1 MNREVH
7 VQFCE
12 NVAVKFRCVTR
23 LAVIVKTEPQRK
35 TERNKMKIITVK
47 IITKMKHK
55 KVKLS
60 ILLLSLGLTAQAQQA
75 TTATGDDASGS
86 GGTVAYSVGQ
96 IVYITN
102 TGITGSV
109 AQGVQQPY
117 EISIVLGIDNHSI
130 NLELTAYPNPTT
142 NYLTLNVG
150 KAELSTLNFQ
160 LYDISGKLI
169 ESRKIISS
177 SETIT
182 MENLPTATYFLKVTN
197 NNKEVKTFKIIKN

>member
-1 MNREVH
+1 M
-7 VQFCE
+7 
-12 NVAVKFRCVTR
+12 T
-23 LAVIVKTEPQRK
+23 
-35 TERNKMKIITVK
+35 
-47 IITKMKHK
+47 HK

-60 ILLLSLGLTAQAQQA
+60 FLLLGLGLTAQAQQA
-75 TTATGDDASGS
+75 TTATGGDASGS
-86 GGTVAYSVGQ
+86 GGTTAYSVGQ
-96 IVYITN
+96 IVYTTN
-102 TGITGSV
+102 TGTTGSV

-117 EISIVLGIDNHSI
+117 EISIVLGIEDNSI

-177 SETIT
+177 TETIG
-182 MENLPTATYFLKVTN
+182 MANLPSATYFLKVSN
-197 NNKEVKTFKIIKN
+197 NNNEVKTFKIIKN

>member
-1 MNREVH
+1 
-7 VQFCE
+7 
-12 NVAVKFRCVTR
+12 
-23 LAVIVKTEPQRK
+23 
-35 TERNKMKIITVK
+35 
-47 IITKMKHK
+47 MKHK

-60 ILLLSLGLTAQAQQA
+60 FLLLGLGLTAQAQQA
-75 TTATGDDASGS
+75 TTATGGNASGS

-96 IVYITN
+96 IVYTTN
-102 TGITGSV
+102 TGTTGSV

-117 EISIVLGIDNHSI
+117 EISVVTGIKNETKTSI
-130 NLELTAYPNPTT
+130 SLVVFPNPTT
-142 NYLTLNVG
+142 NFLTLNVSN
-150 KAELSTLNFQ
+150 AELSTLNFQ

>member
-1 MNREVH
+1 
-7 VQFCE
+7 
-12 NVAVKFRCVTR
+12 
-23 LAVIVKTEPQRK
+23 
-35 TERNKMKIITVK
+35 MKR
-47 IITKMKHK
+47 K

-60 ILLLSLGLTAQAQQA
+60 VLFLGLGLTVQAQQA
-75 TTATGDDASGS
+75 TTATGGNASGS

-96 IVYITN
+96 IVYTTH
-102 TGITGSV
+102 TGATGSV

-117 EISIVLGIDNHSI
+117 EISIVLGIDNHST
-130 NLELTAYPNPTT
+130 NLGLSAYPNPTT

-150 KAELSTLNFQ
+150 NFELSTLNFQ

-177 SETIT
+177 AEIIA
-182 MENLPTATYFLKVTN
+182 MENLPSANYFLKVTN